1 MAEPATAVSAGLNTG
16 KTGRHEL
23 TRSTAVAISR
33 QATIRLL
40 VFVAIA
46 TTFTLAWRHFNQI
59 PLLVIGQPST
69 TGLLQRDK
77 EQPFFNRLEATTGLP
92 LKVTYK
98 TLDSIGLKDTYQL
111 QMLRDGDF
119 DLVSLRFIQNTD
131 VEPVLAG
138 VDLLGM
144 SQDYPTAKR
153 IVGAYSG
160 TIDRHLQQRFQVKL
174 LGMWTFGAQQ
184 IFCRQPIA
192 RLEDLRGKKVRVAST
207 GLGTFVSELGGT
219 PAVIP
224 FDQTRDA
231 LAIGLVD
238 CAVTSAASANFAG
251 WTQHTQYAF
260 PISVHF
266 GLNGY
271 AISLRKWN
279 SLSAKQQRI
288 LMAAFQAYLDDLW
301 RYSEL
306 LQADVISCNTGG
318 PCQRGKPYH
327 LKLVQPSPHD
337 VWLLRDISLRKV
349 VPFWGQT
356 CDRIHPGCLQEW
368 RQKVA
373 PLTLAN
379 QTENRPA
386 NKVIR

>member
-1 MAEPATAVSAGLNTG
+1 M
-16 KTGRHEL
+16 
-23 TRSTAVAISR
+23 AISR

-46 TTFTLAWRHFNQI
+46 SLFTLAWQHFNQI

-119 DLVSLRFIQNTD
+119 DLVSLRFIQNTE
-131 VEPVLAG
+131 VEPALAG

-144 SQDYPTAKR
+144 SQDYPTAKQ
-153 IVGAYSG
+153 IVRAYSG
-160 TIDRHLQQRFQVKL
+160 TIDRYLQQRFQAKL

-184 IFCRQPIA
+184 LFCRQPIA
-192 RLEDLRGKKVRVAST
+192 RLEDLRGKKVRVASA

-219 PAVIP
+219 PAVMP

-251 WTQHTQYAF
+251 WTQYTEYAF
-260 PISVHF
+260 PISVQF

-279 SLSAKQQRI
+279 SLSTQQQRI
-288 LMAAFQAYLDDLW
+288 LMTAFNAYLDDLW

-318 PCQRGKPYH
+318 PCKWGKPYH
-327 LKLVQPSPHD
+327 LQLVQPSPHD
-337 VWLLRDISLRKV
+337 VWLLRDILLRKV
-349 VPFWGQT
+349 VPSWGET
-356 CDRIHPGCLQEW
+356 CDRVRPGCLQEW
-368 RQKVA
+368 RRKVG
-373 PLTLAN
+373 PLVLAN
-379 QTENRPA
+379 QAENRPSSTVA
-386 NKVIR
+386 R